1 MSPLDRRQFLTGS
14 AALFGAGALGAIAGV
29 EAEAADRANAATP
42 STSAAAQARIALGG
56 ELATR
61 APFDAP
67 HQAGILTPA
76 PAQTTLVALDAIAPD
91 RSTLAAT
98 LQDLSTR
105 ARSLTQGDTVGAEE
119 LDDPPPDS
127 GILGPLNS
135 PDELTVTIAFGASLF
150 DDRYGLGA
158 LQPKRLQRMPN
169 FPNDE
174 LDPARSHGDLLLSV
188 CAGQR
193 DTVTHTV
200 RELLR
205 AVAGH
210 LTPRWSIDGFQS
222 ARRGPTPASNPRN
235 LFAFRDGT
243 ANPDVGDARLMDEL
257 IWIPPAGAGAALPS
271 RATATATAAATPS
284 GRAAA
289 TPPVRSAA
297 TPPGLSSPP
306 GAEEP
311 SWASGG
317 TYQVVRTIRMHVEF
331 WDRVGMF
338 EQQNMI
344 GRDRATGAPLGGT
357 EEFED
362 PRYDLDPDGRRIPL
376 NAHIRLAN
384 PRTAQTADQ
393 RILRRGYNYD
403 RGLDEAGDLD
413 QGLVF
418 VAFNQDIA
426 RQFATIQARL
436 AEEPMSDYITPVGG
450 GYFFAPAGSRGP
462 GDWVG
467 SGLFA

>member
-14 AALFGAGALGAIAGV
+14 AALLGAGALGAIAGA
-29 EAEAADRANAATP
+29 EAEAENRANAAAAA
-42 STSAAAQARIALGG
+42 STSAVAQTRIALGD

-61 APFDAP
+61 LAFDAP
-67 HQAGILTPA
+67 YQAGILTPA
-76 PAQTTLVALDAIAPD
+76 PAQAAFVALDAIAPD

-127 GILGPLNS
+127 GILGPLNA
-135 PDELTVTIAFGASLF
+135 PDELTVTLAFGASLF
-150 DDRYGLGA
+150 DGRYGLGA
-158 LQPKRLQRMPN
+158 RRPKGLERMPN

-222 ARRGPTPASNPRN
+222 ARRGPTPASSPRN

-243 ANPDVGDARLMDEL
+243 ANPDVDDARLMDEL
-257 IWIPPAGAGAALPS
+257 VWIPS
-271 RATATATAAATPS
+271 TRATATPPIRTAAAPLDPR
-284 GRAAA
+284 GA
-289 TPPVRSAA
+289 T
-297 TPPGLSSPP
+297 
-306 GAEEP
+306 EP

-317 TYQVVRTIRMHVEF
+317 TYQVVRPIRMHVEF

-357 EEFED
+357 EEFQD
-362 PRYDLDPDGRRIPL
+362 PRYDLDPEGRRIPL

-418 VAFNQDIA
+418 VAFNQDIQ

-436 AEEPMSDYITPVGG
+436 AEEPMTDYITPVGG
-450 GYFFAPAGSRGP
+450 GYFFAPPGSHGP